1 MPRAVTGLLVLVLGG
16 ACSGGGSSSGFAAR
30 STTPTGVPTT
40 METATTST
48 TATTVR
54 GTPRTTTS
62 TTVVLGPGRATISG
76 TVNGPD
82 GPVDGATVKIERL
95 VGQKAASTE
104 LRSAGGA
111 FTLPSVL
118 GGAYRVRAWRA
129 PDLAQAGTD
138 VFFLAADEDKRLE
151 ITLLRYGPSGV
162 LVTVDPNPP
171 KVDQPATLSVRLGE
185 GRVDDEGQVS
195 TNPEGG
201 IPLVLTVGPGV
212 VLESSAQVVSDQAG
226 TASWRFRC
234 TAPGPFQASLAV
246 AANPVASVGVP
257 ACAAP

>member
-16 ACSGGGSSSGFAAR
+16 ACSGGRSSSGFAAR
-30 STTPTGVPTT
+30 STTPTEVPTT
-40 METATTST
+40 LATATTST
-48 TATTVR
+48 TATTVP

-82 GPVDGATVKIERL
+82 GPVDGATVRIERV
-95 VGQKAASTE
+95 VGQKTASTE

-111 FTLPSVL
+111 FTLPLVL

-151 ITLLRYGPSGV
+151 INLLRYGPRGV
-162 LVTVDPNPP
+162 LATVDPDPP
-171 KVDQPATLSVRLGE
+171 KVDQPATLSVRLGDAS
-185 GRVDDEGQVS
+185 VDDEGQVS
-195 TNPEGG
+195 TTPKGG
-201 IPLVLTVGPGV
+201 IALVLTVGPGV
-212 VLESSAQVVSDQAG
+212 VLESSAQVVSDEAG
-226 TASWRFRC
+226 AASWRFRC
-234 TAPGPFQASLAV
+234 TAPGPFSASLAV
-246 AANPVASVGVP
+246 AANPVTPIGVP